1 MNMEGKILSICVSS
15 KKGTKK
21 NEVHSALFSAEW
33 GIKGDAH
40 AGKWHRQVSLLSSE
54 DIDTVREIIPDLKPG
69 AFAENIATEGID
81 LDQVKIGDKVLIRDE
96 VVLQVTQLGKKCH
109 SGCEIQKLTGD
120 CIMPKK
126 GIFCKVLTGGHIE
139 INDSIKIQKQRLK
152 NSTHT

>member
-15 KKGTKK
+15 EKGTKK
-21 NEVHSALFSAEW
+21 DEVHSVHISADW

-40 AGKWHRQVSLLSSE
+40 AGKWHRQVSLLSNK
-54 DIDTVREIIPDLKPG
+54 DIDKVRKIIPNLNPG

-81 LDQVKIGDKVLIRDE
+81 LNQVKIGDKILIRDE
-96 VVLQVTQLGKKCH
+96 VVLQVTQLGKECH

-126 GIFCKVLTGGHIE
+126 GIFARVLKGGLIKK
-139 INDSIKIQKQRLK
+139 NDRIKIKIQQ
-152 NSTHT
+152 N

>member
-1 MNMEGKILSICVSS
+1 MNMKGKIFSICVSS

-81 LDQVKIGDKVLIRDE
+81 LSKVKIGDKVLIRDE

-126 GIFCKVLTGGHIE
+126 GIFARVLKGGFIE
-139 INDSIKIQKQRLK
+139 KNDRIKIKIQH
-152 NSTHT
+152 N